1 MVPDADKKG
10 LPRVVDSLFVSSK
23 TKQNI
28 RVLCNLLYRTAY
40 DIRTANSKERL
51 LDQKIP
57 ASYLALEKVISR
69 SSLIYS
75 SLLTKDL
82 KIDNLACTIIFQVVI
97 FGYFY
102 SFRLFVLTLFYYLI
116 DSS

>member
-10 LPRVVDSLFVSSK
+10 LPRVVESLFVSSK

-57 ASYLALEKVISR
+57 ASYLALEKVIFMYFNMMPTFF
-69 SSLIYS
+69 SLFLP
-75 SLLTKDL
+75 SLGNWLLST
-82 KIDNLACTIIFQVVI
+82 
-97 FGYFY
+97 
-102 SFRLFVLTLFYYLI
+102 
-116 DSS
+116 